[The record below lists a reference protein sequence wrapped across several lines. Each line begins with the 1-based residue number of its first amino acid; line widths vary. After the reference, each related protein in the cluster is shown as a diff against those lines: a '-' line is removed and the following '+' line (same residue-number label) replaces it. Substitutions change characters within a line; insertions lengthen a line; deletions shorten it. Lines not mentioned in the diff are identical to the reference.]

1 MSVGVII
8 VVVVVEE
15 GVVVDADGR
24 GTGRTAPVVPVTR
37 RRVHVRQEFVDEAV
51 GVEGTMHRGDD
62 GGLRLFLLGVGHL
75 AAGDV
80 LFDRFLSVL
89 RRRACKVGRVLL
101 QCGVW
106 IEGVAVHNG

>member
-8 VVVVVEE
+8 VVVVVEY
-15 GVVVDADGR
+15 GVIVDADGR
-24 GTGRTAPVVPVTR
+24 GTCRTVRVVPVTR

-75 AAGDV
+75 EAGDV
-80 LFDRFLSVL
+80 LFVRFLSVL
-89 RRRACKVGRVLL
+89 RPRAFKVGRLIFLCVVLL
-101 QCGVW
+101 
-106 IEGVAVHNG
+106 